1 MSQFSP
7 ALSFLLANEDR
18 LREYAAVPDVG
29 GCAIAGIN
37 SASFPADYA
46 KIVRII
52 PNSARASAVAEF
64 YQSKFWTPMNLGGL
78 DSQDLANRVLDEG
91 VNAGAKTAINLL
103 QRAVNALRVPLE
115 VDGQMGPIT
124 LSVVNGCDP
133 EAILAAFRQQRLQRY
148 REIVVAKPEDA
159 RYLPEWEKRAL
170 R

>member
-1 MSQFSP
+1 MSQFAP
-7 ALSFLLANEDR
+7 ALSFLLDNEDHSR
-18 LREYAAVPDVG
+18 QYAAVPDVG
-29 GCAIAGIN
+29 G
-37 SASFPADYA
+37 PVDYA

-91 VNAGAKTAINLL
+91 VNAGAKTAIELL
-103 QRAVNALRVPLE
+103 QGAVKDLRVPLE
-115 VDGQMGPIT
+115 VDGHMGPIT
-124 LSVVNGCDP
+124 LAAVNGRDP

-170 R
+170 K